1 MITIEYRIAAQ
12 PSGTSQEEDSL
23 PPRASILF
31 NQSVLAEGKGAGLEK
46 AQYSSMRGTVCMIQE
61 LASLFT
67 FVLMQKV
74 LCSIN
79 YRGVLELFIFLI

>member
-23 PPRASILF
+23 LPRASILF

-46 AQYSSMRGTVCMIQE
+46 AHSMRGTVCMIQE

-67 FVLMQKV
+67 FILMQKV
-74 LCSIN
+74 LCSIS
-79 YRGVLELFIFLI
+79 YRDVLELFIFLI